1 MYAGGGEAADQ
12 TVRLMLAGCE
22 TAVRLGGSG
31 LKNVLALSLALA
43 KNNKQISGK
52 VNLGKMLRETRDLRL
67 FPMTNEQYRQFAKMA
82 KPQKLLYSVIRDKD
96 SGEIEVVLP
105 VTELERANLI
115 FEKMLYN
122 LPEQK
127 PAEPAVE
134 AAEPESEIEPQQ
146 EPMEQEQTE
155 REVEAAQ
162 PEPLEPEQV
171 EPPENIQRSQT
182 EKSEQMVIPLQPESK
197 RENDPKKESRLA
209 SDLNATKPSSSIW
222 KESGNIIQTISE
234 QAERPSI
241 EARLKEFQAQIDLA
255 KGLEPTRNKVRNKER
270 AR

>member
-31 LKNVLALSLALA
+31 LKNVLAISLALA

-52 VNLGKMLRETRDLRL
+52 VNLGKMLKETRDLRL
-67 FPMTNEQYRQFAKMA
+67 FPMTSEQYKAFAKLA

-96 SGEIEVVLP
+96 SGKIEVVLP

-122 LPEQK
+122 LPEQQK
-127 PAEPAVE
+127 QESQEPTADKQ
-134 AAEPESEIEPQQ
+134 PENKQQ
-146 EPMEQEQTE
+146 ED
-155 REVEAAQ
+155 
-162 PEPLEPEQV
+162 
-171 EPPENIQRSQT
+171 
-182 EKSEQMVIPLQPESK
+182 
-197 RENDPKKESRLA
+197 NDPKKESRLD
-209 SDLNATKPSSSIW
+209 SDLNATRRSSSIW
-222 KESGNIIQTISE
+222 KESGNITLTTSE
-234 QAERPSI
+234 PAKRVSVME
-241 EARLKEFQAQIDLA
+241 RLKGFQAQIEA
-255 KGLEPTRNKVRNKER
+255 ANSLEPTRTKVKNREQ

>member
-31 LKNVLALSLALA
+31 LKNVLAISLALVR
-43 KNNKQISGK
+43 NNKQISGK

-67 FPMTNEQYRQFAKMA
+67 FPMTGEQYREFAKLA

-96 SGEIEVVLP
+96 SGKMEVVLP

-127 PAEPAVE
+127 SVAQQEQS
-134 AAEPESEIEPQQ
+134 EPEQAEQQ
-146 EPMEQEQTE
+146 QG
-155 REVEAAQ
+155 Q
-162 PEPLEPEQV
+162 PEPPEQTA
-171 EPPENIQRSQT
+171 PPEPQEQQEQQEQLGKQS
-182 EKSEQMVIPLQPESK
+182 EKSEQLEMPLPPERQEEDS
-197 RENDPKKESRLA
+197 KKEYRLA
-209 SDLNATKPSSSIW
+209 SDLNAIKPSSSIW
-222 KESGNIIQTISE
+222 KESESITPMMFEKQISSE
-234 QAERPSI
+234 YPTMSERISVEKRLKAFQSQI
-241 EARLKEFQAQIDLA
+241 EAANV
-255 KGLEPTRNKVRNKER
+255 LEPTRTKVKNREQ

>member
-31 LKNVLALSLALA
+31 LKNVLAISLALA

-67 FPMTNEQYRQFAKMA
+67 FPMTGEQYEQFAKLA
-82 KPQKLLYSVIRDKD
+82 KSQKLLYSVIRDKD
-96 SGEIEVVLP
+96 SGKIEVALP

-115 FEKMLYN
+115 FKKMLYN
-122 LPEQK
+122 LPEQQK
-127 PAEPAVE
+127 Q
-134 AAEPESEIEPQQ
+134 EPEVLADEQPKQQTAENVQIE
-146 EPMEQEQTE
+146 E
-155 REVEAAQ
+155 
-162 PEPLEPEQV
+162 
-171 EPPENIQRSQT
+171 T
-182 EKSEQMVIPLQPESK
+182 EKSEQLEIPLQSEPQE
-197 RENDPKKESRLA
+197 DDQKKEYRLA

-222 KESGNIIQTISE
+222 KESENIIQTTSNTTGRMSVE
-234 QAERPSI
+234 E
-241 EARLKEFQAQIDLA
+241 RLKAFQAQIEA
-255 KGLEPTRNKVRNKER
+255 ANSLEPTRNKVKNREQ

>member
-31 LKNVLALSLALA
+31 LKNVLAISLALA

-52 VNLGKMLRETRDLRL
+52 VNLGKMLKETRDLRL
-67 FPMTNEQYRQFAKMA
+67 FPMTSEQYKAFAKLA

-96 SGEIEVVLP
+96 SGKIEVVLP

-122 LPEQK
+122 LPEQQK
-127 PAEPAVE
+127 QESQEPTADKQ
-134 AAEPESEIEPQQ
+134 PENKQQ
-146 EPMEQEQTE
+146 ED
-155 REVEAAQ
+155 
-162 PEPLEPEQV
+162 
-171 EPPENIQRSQT
+171 
-182 EKSEQMVIPLQPESK
+182 
-197 RENDPKKESRLA
+197 NDPKKESRLD
-209 SDLNATKPSSSIW
+209 SDLNATRRSSSIW
-222 KESGNIIQTISE
+222 KESGNITLTTSE
-234 QAERPSI
+234 PAKRVSVME
-241 EARLKEFQAQIDLA
+241 RLKGFQAQIEA
-255 KGLEPTRNKVRNKER
+255 ANSLEPTRTKVQNRDQ

>member
-1 MYAGGGEAADQ
+1 MYTGGGEAADQ

-31 LKNVLALSLALA
+31 LKNVLAISLALA
-43 KNNKQISGK
+43 RNNKQISGK

-67 FPMTNEQYRQFAKMA
+67 FPMTGEQYREFAKLA

-96 SGEIEVVLP
+96 SGKLEVVLP

-127 PAEPAVE
+127 SV
-134 AAEPESEIEPQQ
+134 EPE
-146 EPMEQEQTE
+146 
-155 REVEAAQ
+155 
-162 PEPLEPEQV
+162 EQV
-171 EPPENIQRSQT
+171 EPSEQAEQQQEQSEPEQAEQQQGQPEPPEQT
-182 EKSEQMVIPLQPESK
+182 TPPEQQEQLGKQSEKSEQLEMPLPPE
-197 RENDPKKESRLA
+197 RQEEDPKKESRLA

-222 KESGNIIQTISE
+222 KESGNTTPMMFEQSERISVE
-234 QAERPSI
+234 K
-241 EARLKEFQAQIDLA
+241 RLKAFQAQIETA
-255 KGLEPTRNKVRNKER
+255 NILEPTRTKVKNREQ

>member
-31 LKNVLALSLALA
+31 LKNVLAISLALA

-52 VNLGKMLRETRDLRL
+52 VNLGKMLKETRDLRL
-67 FPMTNEQYRQFAKMA
+67 FPMTNEQYKAFANLA

-96 SGEIEVVLP
+96 SGKVEVVLP

-122 LPEQK
+122 LSEQKSQEPEPEVSADEQGPTADKQPEQ
-127 PAEPAVE
+127 
-134 AAEPESEIEPQQ
+134 EIEK
-146 EPMEQEQTE
+146 
-155 REVEAAQ
+155 
-162 PEPLEPEQV
+162 
-171 EPPENIQRSQT
+171 T
-182 EKSEQMVIPLQPESK
+182 EKSEQLEIPVPPENKQQEDS
-197 RENDPKKESRLA
+197 DQKKEYRLD
-209 SDLNATKPSSSIW
+209 SDLNATRRSLSIW
-222 KESGNIIQTISE
+222 KEKENTTRTTSE
-234 QAERPSI
+234 PAKRVSVMERLNGFQKQI
-241 EARLKEFQAQIDLA
+241 EAANS
-255 KGLEPTRNKVRNKER
+255 LEPTRTRVKNREQ